1 LTGAGVETINKFM
14 VPLLGSW
21 HPLKMICTEL
31 WRRGAY
37 FFFAPLQHCLSPQG
51 NFRFEGNK
59 LSSLTYL
66 YSLIRLSFPSWRPEL
81 VALLNDEKFK
91 RDSGVFYHHAK
102 NLFDT
107 ASYFI
112 PVVRHMHTLE
122 TWAQNNLGCNVC

>member
-1 LTGAGVETINKFM
+1 M

-21 HPLKMICTEL
+21 HPLKMICNVL
-31 WRRGAY
+31 WRRGAH
-37 FFFAPLQHCLSPQG
+37 FFFGPLQHCLSPQG
-51 NFRFEGNK
+51 NFRLEGNK

-66 YSLIRLSFPSWRPEL
+66 FSLIRLSFLSWRPEL
-81 VALLNDEKFK
+81 VALLKDEKFK
-91 RDSGVFYHHAK
+91 RDRGQFYQHAK

-122 TWAQNNLGCNVC
+122 ISARNKVGCNMC